1 MNVDQYEKITAEQW
15 IPVKEYI
22 DAVNS
27 FGIYPSDK
35 DERYPSSSEVNN
47 IEDISQYSNI
57 TLNYYNNILTALRD
71 HDSTEKEIIQAG
83 TKVSSDLYNEL
94 RNKILNFK
102 IDFTRCNL
110 CNTEGQTGTTGL
122 DNQCGEQTCT
132 QTCNNCEWGCE
143 TCNNCQQS
151 GEVCSNQCQISIQEA
166 CLNNCQLGCQTILRC
181 TPNCQLSC
189 QQECETCLAKCQT
202 QNVPPAAPAVCI
214 LFHE

>member
-35 DERYPSSSEVNN
+35 NERYPSSSEVNN

-102 IDFTRCNL
+102 IDFNRCNL
-110 CNTEGQTGTTGL
+110 CNTEGQTTSSSQN
-122 DNQCGEQTCT
+122 NQCGEQTCV
-132 QTCNNCEWGCE
+132 QTCNSCEWGCQS
-143 TCNNCQQS
+143 CNNCQ
-151 GEVCSNQCQISIQEA
+151 ESNETCP
-166 CLNNCQLGCQTILRC
+166 NCESANQTCYCQTVQFLC
-181 TPNCQLSC
+181 TCQTTCEL
-189 QQECETCLAKCQT
+189 CETYQACTFGCEYCLSECQT
-202 QNVPPAAPAVCI
+202 QNS
-214 LFHE
+214 